1 MTKSTQYFWYLLLFS
16 AFRQENGLVIRR
28 FSLGFK
34 KKFVTLNQSRE
45 GLKRTLKCYEGIFM
59 SFKPPAGE
67 LVIGR
72 PINMSPVFAAWR
84 MSPALLASRVCE
96 RNVRLSVR
104 TTLKSNNWKSFPF
117 VVVVWHGY
125 GSKTAVCV
133 KYMTKT
139 CTNYLYVLWQISK
152 LQICKNFLAK

>member
-34 KKFVTLNQSRE
+34 KKFVTLNHVTLNQSRE

-84 MSPALLASRVCE
+84 MSPGLLASRVCE

-104 TTLKSNNWKSFPF
+104 TTLKSNN
-117 VVVVWHGY
+117 
-125 GSKTAVCV
+125 
-133 KYMTKT
+133 
-139 CTNYLYVLWQISK
+139 
-152 LQICKNFLAK
+152 